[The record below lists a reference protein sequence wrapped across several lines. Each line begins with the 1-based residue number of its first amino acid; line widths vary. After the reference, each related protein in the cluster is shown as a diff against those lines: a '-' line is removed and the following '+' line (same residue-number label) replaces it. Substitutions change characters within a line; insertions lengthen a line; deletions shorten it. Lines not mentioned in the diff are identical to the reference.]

1 MSQPNRLQRSFTR
14 ALELPESTDVTG
26 LKYRDIMQWDSI
38 GHMTLIAEI
47 ENEYGVMFS
56 TDQVLA
62 LSSYDK
68 AVELLH
74 EQGIDE
80 L

>member
-1 MSQPNRLQRSFTR
+1 MTTPTRLASAFTR
-14 ALELPESTDVTG
+14 ALELPQSTDVTT

-38 GHMTLIAEI
+38 GHMALVAEI
-47 ENEYGVMFS
+47 ENEYDVMFS

-62 LSSYDK
+62 LSSFDK
-68 AVELLH
+68 AIELLRD
-74 EQGIDE
+74 QGIDE